1 MAARPG
7 KPRRLRAAIGRR
19 DHAVGVAIERDTG
32 DGDSRQRRQPA
43 LQLSIIRIALG
54 ETEAVAIAVGGEDEN
69 AAMTGAGLRDIE
81 TASLKASLAM
91 LRSVA
96 AALAL
101 LGSMIASAAAQDA
114 PRSECLAMA
123 NAPPR
128 ATPVGL
134 RQAKADEVAI
144 TYAGHSTYYIDTP
157 GGVRIA
163 TDYSG
168 AYTTGRLPDVVTMNR
183 AHSSHYT
190 LFPDPHI
197 PIVLHGW
204 GDDGQPAHI
213 AQRVGDVF
221 IRNVTT
227 DIRRFFGD
235 NSGDD
240 MIKDGNS
247 IFIFEVAGLCIG
259 HLGHLH
265 HKLDDSHF
273 AAIGRLDIVMVPID
287 GTYTMSLDGIAE
299 ITRRLRASVVLPM
312 HRFMTPLDEFMRR
325 IGQQF
330 SIDMRTER
338 TLEISRDTL
347 PATPTVIILRG
358 V

>member
-1 MAARPG
+1 
-7 KPRRLRAAIGRR
+7 
-19 DHAVGVAIERDTG
+19 
-32 DGDSRQRRQPA
+32 
-43 LQLSIIRIALG
+43 
-54 ETEAVAIAVGGEDEN
+54 
-69 AAMTGAGLRDIE
+69 
-81 TASLKASLAM
+81 M
-91 LRSVA
+91 LRSFSVA
-96 AALAL
+96 FALV
-101 LGSMIASAAAQDA
+101 GSLISPAGAQDT
-114 PRSECLAMA
+114 PRSSECLAMS
-123 NAPPR
+123 NAQPR

-134 RQAKADEVAI
+134 RSAAGNTNEVAI

-168 AYTTGRLPDVVTMNR
+168 AYTTGRVPDVVTMNR
-183 AHSSHYT
+183 AHSTHYT
-190 LFPDPHI
+190 PFPDSRIPH
-197 PIVLHGW
+197 VLHGW
-204 GDDGQPAHI
+204 GDDGQPAKI
-213 AQRVGDVF
+213 AERIGDVF

-227 DIRRFFGD
+227 DIRRYFGD
-235 NSGDD
+235 DSGAG

-265 HKLDDSHF
+265 HKLDETHF

-287 GTYTMSLDGIAE
+287 GTYTMSLDGISD

-330 SIDMRTER
+330 AIEERTER
-338 TLEISRDTL
+338 TLRISRESL
-347 PATPTVIILRG
+347 PGEPTVIILRG

>member
-1 MAARPG
+1 
-7 KPRRLRAAIGRR
+7 
-19 DHAVGVAIERDTG
+19 
-32 DGDSRQRRQPA
+32 
-43 LQLSIIRIALG
+43 
-54 ETEAVAIAVGGEDEN
+54 
-69 AAMTGAGLRDIE
+69 
-81 TASLKASLAM
+81 M
-91 LRSVA
+91 LRSLPA
-96 AALAL
+96 AIAL
-101 LGSMIASAAAQDA
+101 LCSLFAPAAAQ
-114 PRSECLAMA
+114 PVSRSECLAMA
-123 NAPPR
+123 NAAPR
-128 ATPVGL
+128 AIPVSVREAGV
-134 RQAKADEVAI
+134 ADQVAI

-163 TDYSG
+163 TDYNG

-183 AHSSHYT
+183 AHGTHYT
-190 LFPDPHI
+190 LFPDPRI
-197 PIVLHGW
+197 PHVLHGW
-204 GDDGQPAHI
+204 GENGEPAKI
-213 AQRVGDVF
+213 ALRVGDVF

-227 DIRRFFGD
+227 DIRRYFGD
-235 NSGDD
+235 DSSAD

-287 GTYTMSLDGIAE
+287 GTYTMSLDGVSE

-330 SIDMRTER
+330 ATDMRAER
-338 TLEISRDTL
+338 TLTISRDTL
-347 PATPTVIILRG
+347 PSSPTVIILSG